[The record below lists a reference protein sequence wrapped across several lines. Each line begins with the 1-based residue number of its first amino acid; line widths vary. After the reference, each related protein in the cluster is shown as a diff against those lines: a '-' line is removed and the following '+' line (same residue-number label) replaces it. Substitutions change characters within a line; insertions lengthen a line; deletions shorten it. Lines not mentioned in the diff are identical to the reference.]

1 MGGRFRV
8 ALATAL
14 LAGAVS
20 SCGSGGGGTGD
31 GEAARERA
39 IPGDPGPGEAGDP
52 PMAPG
57 VPPAPGARDEAGS
70 GEASGPRLLTGLW
83 LPRGRGS
90 ALAPCGEDRV
100 LEVAG
105 PGGDELGRAVRLARP
120 GVEPPV
126 RVTVLGRV
134 EPAPDSAATAAFRL
148 VEVVEVHASSACP
161 GEGVDRPLTGPA
173 WQLTG
178 LPDPVDAVV
187 AAGAWLRLRDE
198 PPVVEGFTGCAPLSG
213 RYDWEVTRL
222 RFGGLDAA
230 PATCPAAPV
239 HEAVLEALA
248 ATGSYRIRGDTLELL
263 GERGPVARFRA
274 AGASGTLP
282 PGMRPERP
290 PTRRAA
296 WASR

>member
-1 MGGRFRV
+1 V
-8 ALATAL
+8 
-14 LAGAVS
+14 
-20 SCGSGGGGTGD
+20 
-31 GEAARERA
+31 
-39 IPGDPGPGEAGDP
+39 
-52 PMAPG
+52 
-57 VPPAPGARDEAGS
+57 
-70 GEASGPRLLTGLW
+70 
-83 LPRGRGS
+83 
-90 ALAPCGEDRV
+90 LAPCGEARV
-100 LEVAG
+100 LEVGAAE
-105 PGGDELGRAVRLARP
+105 GDELGRTVRLARP

-134 EPAPDSAATAAFRL
+134 EPAPDSAGTPAFRL
-148 VEVVEVHASSACP
+148 VEVVEVHDSSACP

-178 LPDPVDAVV
+178 LPDRRDAVV
-187 AAGAWLRLRDE
+187 AAGAWLRLREE

-239 HEAVLEALA
+239 HEAFLEALA

-263 GERGPVARFRA
+263 GEAGPVAGFRA
-274 AGASGTLP
+274 AGASGALS
-282 PGMRPERP
+282 PGTGPGHRPSG
-290 PTRRAA
+290 RAA